1 MASLDYLF
9 LLLVKQITEIVTQN
23 NMSKIE
29 IVVLLGLLCGTVF
42 IVNLYC
48 IVIIILNKTLHRPS
62 HIAICSLL
70 IAHFL
75 QSIFVI
81 PSYAVKKAG
90 TGNKTVVCDTFRLS
104 YLFTNYASCLSLL
117 VITLDRFIGVRLP
130 LRYHIIVTTRRML
143 YLTISI
149 WMYSLLLNLIPFIP
163 NHAES
168 VCNYNPPKIWTVFM
182 LLGNTLLPFLIIAA
196 CYMVI
201 FKKAR
206 KVLTQRKLARGN
218 TDRRRLASSHFNK
231 SKITLLI
238 VFFYVL
244 CWGPSC
250 CYYLLQSLCKTCFN
264 SSYRDSNT
272 EDIIHF
278 TMKLLTFID
287 GIIAP
292 LIYCCTNATF
302 NRARRRMSKQLRQL
316 MQGGSVTE
324 FKRQPGY
331 YLHAHLQE
339 ASPKS
344 ADGVLSVRTKRL
356 HPVGNEDVSTELTS
370 STDVRT
376 VDVTCK
382 AQSGDMVEPIVK
394 DGNGLVYC
402 FESGER
408 RYLSV

>member
-1 MASLDYLF
+1 
-9 LLLVKQITEIVTQN
+9 
-23 NMSKIE
+23 MSKIE